1 MINIKD
7 EMAERLDSRLHTK
20 AQYGLINKAPIV
32 IYYRGGA
39 FDKLDVKLYTAMVSF
54 NIWNT
59 MYQNNKK

>member
-7 EMAERLDSRLHTK
+7 KMAERLDIILHSK
-20 AQYGLINKAPIV
+20 GQYGLINKAPII
-32 IYYRGGA
+32 IYDRGGA
-39 FDKLDVKLYTAMVSF
+39 FDRLNVKLDTAMISF